1 MVNSL
6 IEVANLS
13 RVAHNGPAI
22 KGVCVA
28 EQVKAGSVFP
38 LLGSVLSP
46 AERSEAW
53 RGFCHPGTRFCGHYE
68 CRGTRFVASRS

>member
-1 MVNSL
+1 VHYGLN
-6 IEVANLS
+6 A
-13 RVAHNGPAI
+13 NGPAI

-38 LLGSVLSP
+38 LLCSVLSP

-53 RGFCHPGTRFCGHYE
+53 RGFWGHGTNFWAY
-68 CRGTRFVASRS
+68 TSVAVQVF

>member
-1 MVNSL
+1 MS
-6 IEVANLS
+6 
-13 RVAHNGPAI
+13 HNGPAI

-28 EQVKAGSVFP
+28 EQVKAGPVFP

-53 RGFCHPGTRFCGHYE
+53 HGFWRHGTDFRAYTSIAVQG
-68 CRGTRFVASRS
+68 